1 MTENKV
7 WNEMEVPME
16 LDSVIM
22 DAVAEGHKRLRRRQ
36 TRKHWRTAAISMA
49 TAAACFLA
57 VVIGFVNP
65 VVAKAYSSIPLIGNI
80 FAYLYDTGDSEIPF
94 AQVGE
99 AAVPVEQG
107 GQADAGQGQTDVGQ
121 GQTDWAD
128 AGQAD
133 QVDSGNQ
140 EDAGQWQAD
149 SGNQGNHGNPG
160 NPNPEQQEGL
170 AAGEEAAGGEA
181 EAEDPVRIA
190 LKEYFCDGY
199 SLYLSFEVTSE
210 EPFLESAADI
220 AGKKGGIFLYA
231 AENITTETGE
241 RFEGNGSLTIKGI
254 FTDQHTFVGIARSG
268 SSLEGYPVTD
278 GLTYEM
284 RSGHMRVFITDEAN
298 GDIKGQWEVSAEIIC
313 AKEPLLT
320 EQIGQTILG
329 AHVLKEVAVQPYEI
343 QVVIEEPKGTSLTEE
358 YIWIEVFDDKGR
370 RLDWASQSGNRF
382 VEDGEKRQEIY
393 MFEKPMDAEK
403 ITIFALDELKW
414 MDEWKGYLYCD
425 EPWSG
430 EQMIEFL
437 KENCFTYGEVE
448 LPQSN

>member
-57 VVIGFVNP
+57 VVMGFVNP

-107 GQADAGQGQTDVGQ
+107 GQADAGQ
-121 GQTDWAD
+121 AD
-128 AGQAD
+128 H
-133 QVDSGNQ
+133 VDSGNQ

-170 AAGEEAAGGEA
+170 AAGGEA

-298 GDIKGQWEVSAEIIC
+298 GDIKGQWEVSAEITC

-370 RLDWASQSGNRF
+370 RLDWASQSCNRF

>member
-36 TRKHWRTAAISMA
+36 TGKHWRTAAISMA

-107 GQADAGQGQTDVGQ
+107 GQADAGQ
-121 GQTDWAD
+121 AD
-128 AGQAD
+128 R
-133 QVDSGNQ
+133 
-140 EDAGQWQAD
+140 AD
-149 SGNQGNHGNPG
+149 SGNQGNHG

-210 EPFLESAADI
+210 EPFLESVEDI

-231 AENITTETGE
+231 TENITTETGE

-254 FTDQHTFVGIARSG
+254 FTDQQTFVGIARSG

-284 RSGHMRVFITDEAN
+284 SSTYMRVFQEEEEI
-298 GDIKGQWEVSAEIIC
+298 DIEGQWEISAEITC
-313 AKEPLLT
+313 TKEPLLT
-320 EQIGQTILG
+320 EQIGQTIVG
-329 AHVLKEVAVQPYEI
+329 GHVLKEVAVQPYEI

-358 YIWIEVFDDKGR
+358 YILIEAFDDKGR

>member
-57 VVIGFVNP
+57 VVMGFVNP
-65 VVAKAYSSIPLIGNI
+65 VVAKAYSSIPLIGSI

-107 GQADAGQGQTDVGQ
+107 GQADAGQ
-121 GQTDWAD
+121 TDWAD

-140 EDAGQWQAD
+140 G
-149 SGNQGNHGNPG
+149 
-160 NPNPEQQEGL
+160 NPEQQEGL

-199 SLYLSFEVTSE
+199 SLYLSFEVISE

-298 GDIKGQWEVSAEIIC
+298 GDIKGQWEVSAEITC

-320 EQIGQTILG
+320 EQLGQTILG

-358 YIWIEVFDDKGR
+358 YIWIEAFDDKGR
-370 RLDWASQSGNRF
+370 RLDWASQSTNRF
-382 VEDGEKRQEIY
+382 VEDGEKRQKIF

>member
-121 GQTDWAD
+121 TN
-128 AGQAD
+128 

-284 RSGHMRVFITDEAN
+284 SSTYMRVFPEEEEI
-298 GDIKGQWEVSAEIIC
+298 DIEGQWEISAEITC
-313 AKEPLLT
+313 TKEPLLT

-329 AHVLKEVAVQPYEI
+329 GHVLKEVAVQPYEI

-358 YIWIEVFDDKGR
+358 YILIEAFDDKGR

>member
-107 GQADAGQGQTDVGQ
+107 GQADAGQGQTDA

-140 EDAGQWQAD
+140 G
-149 SGNQGNHGNPG
+149 
-160 NPNPEQQEGL
+160 NPEQQEGL
-170 AAGEEAAGGEA
+170 AAGEEVAGGEA

-210 EPFLESAADI
+210 EPFLESVEDI

-298 GDIKGQWEVSAEIIC
+298 GDIKGQWEVSAEITC

-370 RLDWASQSGNRF
+370 RLDWASQSTNRF
-382 VEDGEKRQEIY
+382 VEDGEKRQKIF

>member
-1 MTENKV
+1 M
-7 WNEMEVPME
+7 
-16 LDSVIM
+16 
-22 DAVAEGHKRLRRRQ
+22 
-36 TRKHWRTAAISMA
+36 
-49 TAAACFLA
+49 
-57 VVIGFVNP
+57 
-65 VVAKAYSSIPLIGNI
+65 
-80 FAYLYDTGDSEIPF
+80 
-94 AQVGE
+94 
-99 AAVPVEQG
+99 
-107 GQADAGQGQTDVGQ
+107 
-121 GQTDWAD
+121 
-128 AGQAD
+128 
-133 QVDSGNQ
+133 DSGNQ

-298 GDIKGQWEVSAEIIC
+298 GDIKGQWEVSAEITC

-370 RLDWASQSGNRF
+370 RLDWASQSCNRF

>member
-1 MTENKV
+1 
-7 WNEMEVPME
+7 ME
-16 LDSVIM
+16 LDSVII
-22 DAVAEGHKRLRRRQ
+22 DAVGEGHKRLMRRQ
-36 TRKHWRTAAISMA
+36 QKRRLRAAGLSMA
-49 TAAACFLA
+49 MAAACFLA
-57 VVIGFVNP
+57 VAVGFVNP
-65 VVAKAYSSIPLIGNI
+65 VVAKAYSSIPVIGNI
-80 FAYLYDTGDSEIPF
+80 FAYLYDTAESDIPY

-99 AAVPVEQG
+99 AAVPVKEQEEAKQG
-107 GQADAGQGQTDVGQ
+107 QESQGQA
-121 GQTDWAD
+121 
-128 AGQAD
+128 
-133 QVDSGNQ
+133 NQ
-140 EDAGQWQAD
+140 P
-149 SGNQGNHGNPG
+149 NQG
-160 NPNPEQQEGL
+160 NPEQQEGL
-170 AAGEEAAGGEA
+170 AAGAEA
-181 EAEDPVRIA
+181 EAEDPVQIA
-190 LKEYFCDGY
+190 IKEYFCDGY

-298 GDIKGQWEVSAEIIC
+298 GDIKGQWEVSAEITC

-320 EQIGQTILG
+320 EQVGQTILG

>member
-36 TRKHWRTAAISMA
+36 TRKHGRTAAISMA

-57 VVIGFVNP
+57 VVMGFVNP

-107 GQADAGQGQTDVGQ
+107 GQADAGQGQTDA

-140 EDAGQWQAD
+140 G
-149 SGNQGNHGNPG
+149 
-160 NPNPEQQEGL
+160 NPEQQEGL
-170 AAGEEAAGGEA
+170 AAGEEVAGGEA

-210 EPFLESAADI
+210 EPFLESVEDI

-298 GDIKGQWEVSAEIIC
+298 GDIKGQWEVSAEITC

-370 RLDWASQSGNRF
+370 RLDWASQSTNRF
-382 VEDGEKRQEIY
+382 VEDGEKRQKIF

>member
-107 GQADAGQGQTDVGQ
+107 GQADAGQGQTDA

-140 EDAGQWQAD
+140 G
-149 SGNQGNHGNPG
+149 
-160 NPNPEQQEGL
+160 NPEQQEGL

-210 EPFLESAADI
+210 EPFLESVEDI

-298 GDIKGQWEVSAEIIC
+298 GDIKGQWEVSAEITC

-370 RLDWASQSGNRF
+370 RLDWASQSTNRF
-382 VEDGEKRQEIY
+382 VEDGEKRQKIF

>member
-36 TRKHWRTAAISMA
+36 TRKHGRTAAISMA

-107 GQADAGQGQTDVGQ
+107 GQADAGQGQTD
-121 GQTDWAD
+121 

-140 EDAGQWQAD
+140 G
-149 SGNQGNHGNPG
+149 
-160 NPNPEQQEGL
+160 NPEQQEGL
-170 AAGEEAAGGEA
+170 AAGEEVAGGEA

-298 GDIKGQWEVSAEIIC
+298 GDIKGQWEVSAEITC

-370 RLDWASQSGNRF
+370 RLDWASQSTNRF
-382 VEDGEKRQEIY
+382 VEDGEKRQKIF

>member
-36 TRKHWRTAAISMA
+36 TRKHGRTAAISMA

-107 GQADAGQGQTDVGQ
+107 GQEDAGQ

-133 QVDSGNQ
+133 HVDSGNQ
-140 EDAGQWQAD
+140 G
-149 SGNQGNHGNPG
+149 
-160 NPNPEQQEGL
+160 NPEQQEGL

-298 GDIKGQWEVSAEIIC
+298 GDIKGQWEVSAEITC

>member
-107 GQADAGQGQTDVGQ
+107 GQADAGQ
-121 GQTDWAD
+121 
-128 AGQAD
+128 AD

-140 EDAGQWQAD
+140 G
-149 SGNQGNHGNPG
+149 
-160 NPNPEQQEGL
+160 NPEQQEGL
-170 AAGEEAAGGEA
+170 AAGEEVAGGEA

-210 EPFLESAADI
+210 EPFLESVEDI

-298 GDIKGQWEVSAEIIC
+298 GDIKGQWEVSAEITC

-370 RLDWASQSGNRF
+370 RLDWASQSTNRF
-382 VEDGEKRQEIY
+382 VEDGEKRQKIF

>member
-80 FAYLYDTGDSEIPF
+80 FAYLYDTAESDIPY

-99 AAVPVEQG
+99 AAVPVKEQEEAKQG
-107 GQADAGQGQTDVGQ
+107 QESQGQA
-121 GQTDWAD
+121 
-128 AGQAD
+128 
-133 QVDSGNQ
+133 NQ
-140 EDAGQWQAD
+140 P
-149 SGNQGNHGNPG
+149 NQG
-160 NPNPEQQEGL
+160 NPEQQEGL
-170 AAGEEAAGGEA
+170 AAGAEA
-181 EAEDPVRIA
+181 EAEDPVQIA
-190 LKEYFCDGY
+190 IKEYFCDGY

-210 EPFLESAADI
+210 EPLMEGVADI
-220 AGKKGGIFLYA
+220 AGKEGGIFLYA
-231 AENITTETGE
+231 TENITTDANE
-241 RFEGNGSLTIKGI
+241 RFGIGAASLTMKGI
-254 FTDQHTFVGIARSG
+254 FTDEHTFVGIARSG
-268 SSLEGYPVTD
+268 GSLDGYPVTD
-278 GLTYEM
+278 EMLYEM
-284 RSGHMRVFITDEAN
+284 SSSHMRIFVEETERDIR
-298 GDIKGQWEVSAEIIC
+298 GDWKVSAEITRS
-313 AKEPLLT
+313 KEPLLT
-320 EQIGQTILG
+320 AELGQTIREDFL
-329 AHVLKEVAVQPYEI
+329 LKEVAVQPYEL
-343 QVVIEEPKGTSLTEE
+343 QVVIEGPKGRPLTEE
-358 YIWIEVFDDKGR
+358 YIWIEAFDDKGR
-370 RLDWASQSGNRF
+370 RLSWAAQSCNRH
-382 VEDGEKRQEIY
+382 VEEEDALLDIY

-403 ITIFALDELKW
+403 VTVFALDELKW

>member
-57 VVIGFVNP
+57 VVMGFVNP

-121 GQTDWAD
+121 T
-128 AGQAD
+128 D
-133 QVDSGNQ
+133 QV
-140 EDAGQWQAD
+140 D

-298 GDIKGQWEVSAEIIC
+298 GDIKGQWEVSAEITC

-370 RLDWASQSGNRF
+370 RLDWASQSTNRF
-382 VEDGEKRQEIY
+382 VEDGEKRQKIF

>member
-107 GQADAGQGQTDVGQ
+107 GQTDVGQGQTDA

-133 QVDSGNQ
+133 Q
-140 EDAGQWQAD
+140 AD
-149 SGNQGNHGNPG
+149 SGNQG
-160 NPNPEQQEGL
+160 NPEQQEGL
-170 AAGEEAAGGEA
+170 AAGEEVAGGEA

-210 EPFLESAADI
+210 EPFLESVEDI

-298 GDIKGQWEVSAEIIC
+298 GDIKGQWEVSAEITC

-370 RLDWASQSGNRF
+370 RLDWASQSTNRF
-382 VEDGEKRQEIY
+382 VEDGEKRQKIF

>member
-121 GQTDWAD
+121 TN
-128 AGQAD
+128 

-284 RSGHMRVFITDEAN
+284 SSTYMRVFPEEEEI
-298 GDIKGQWEVSAEIIC
+298 DIEGQWEISAEITC

-320 EQIGQTILG
+320 ERIGQTILG

-370 RLDWASQSGNRF
+370 RLDWASQSANRY

>member
-140 EDAGQWQAD
+140 G
-149 SGNQGNHGNPG
+149 
-160 NPNPEQQEGL
+160 NPEQQEGL
-170 AAGEEAAGGEA
+170 AAGEEVAGGEA

-298 GDIKGQWEVSAEIIC
+298 GDIKGQWEVSAEITC

-370 RLDWASQSGNRF
+370 RLDWASQSTNRF
-382 VEDGEKRQEIY
+382 VEDGEKRQKIF